1 MSSRLRL
8 ASLGRHLRLWKQ
20 CLAQAVRRDLQFR
33 AQTLSTA
40 LTAVVDLALA
50 LVPVLI
56 LTTATAGRGGWSGPL
71 SIAVVGAYGVG
82 SSLIDCFVAPNLRRM
97 DSYVRR
103 GDLDLVLIR
112 PVCAPL
118 YTALRWIQPS
128 ELAGALTGAALLLTG
143 LHLAKQPVSGPA
155 ALAATAWLILGV
167 VAYSLFWTNLS
178 YLSFWLGSA
187 EPVNQVAVQL
197 RGAGQYP
204 LPYYQRTARLVFL
217 SIIPAGFIGTMPVAS
232 IIGSLSATW
241 LALTGCG
248 CAVAAILTLLH
259 WRLALMHYSSASS

>member
-1 MSSRLRL
+1 MSRRRLVTTR
-8 ASLGRHLRLWKQ
+8 RHLRLWKQ
-20 CLAQAVRRDLQFR
+20 CLTQAVRRDLQFR
-33 AQTLSTA
+33 TQAFATA
-40 LTAVVDLALA
+40 VTAVVELALA

-56 LTTATAGRGGWSGPL
+56 LTRATAGRGGWSGPL

-82 SSLIDCFVAPNLRRM
+82 CSLIDCFVAPNLRRM

-103 GDLDLVLIR
+103 GDLDLILIR

-128 ELAGALTGAALLLTG
+128 ELAGVFSGAALLLIG

-167 VAYSLFWTNLS
+167 VAYSLFWANLS

-187 EPVNQVAVQL
+187 EPVNEIAVQL

-204 LPYYQRTARLVFL
+204 LPYYRRTARLVL
-217 SIIPAGFIGTMPVAS
+217 ISIIPAGLIGSVPVAS
-232 IIGSLSATW
+232 VLGSVSATR
-241 LALTGCG
+241 LALSGCG
-248 CAVAAILTLLH
+248 CAVAAVVTLLH

>member
-1 MSSRLRL
+1 MSRRRLD
-8 ASLGRHLRLWKQ
+8 STGRHLLLWKQ

-33 AQTLSTA
+33 AQA
-40 LTAVVDLALA
+40 LTTAVTAAVDLTLA

-56 LTTATAGRGGWSGPL
+56 LTSATAGRGGWSGPL

-82 SSLIDCFVAPNLRRM
+82 SSLIDCFVAPNLARM

-128 ELAGALTGAALLLTG
+128 ELSGALTGAALLLTG
-143 LHLAKQPVSGPA
+143 LHLARQPVSAPA

-167 VAYSLFWTNLS
+167 VAYSLFWANLS

-187 EPVNQVAVQL
+187 EPANEIAVQL

-204 LPYYQRTARLVFL
+204 LTYYRRTARLVFISL
-217 SIIPAGFIGTMPVAS
+217 IPAGLIGSVPVAS
-232 IIGSLSATW
+232 IVGSVSVTW
-241 LALTGCG
+241 LAVAAGG
-248 CAVAAILTLLH
+248 CAGATVVTVLH
-259 WRLALMHYSSASS
+259 WKLALTHYSSASS

>member
-1 MSSRLRL
+1 MSRRRLVTTR
-8 ASLGRHLRLWKQ
+8 RHLRLWNQ
-20 CLAQAVRRDLQFR
+20 CLTQAVRRDLQFR
-33 AQTLSTA
+33 TQALTTA
-40 LTAVVDLALA
+40 VTAVVDLALA

-56 LTTATAGRGGWSGPL
+56 LTNATGRRGGWSGPL
-71 SIAVVGAYGVG
+71 SIAVVGAYGLG

-128 ELAGALTGAALLLTG
+128 ELAGALSGTALLLTG
-143 LHLAKQPVSGPA
+143 LHLAKQPVTGPA
-155 ALAATAWLILGV
+155 ALAATAWLILGML
-167 VAYSLFWTNLS
+167 AYSLFWTNLS

-187 EPVNQVAVQL
+187 EPVNDIAVQL

-204 LPYYQRTARLVFL
+204 LPYYQRTARLVFIT
-217 SIIPAGFIGTMPVAS
+217 IIPAGLIGSVPVAS
-232 IIGSLSATW
+232 IIGSVSSTW
-241 LALTGCG
+241 LALAGCG
-248 CAVAAILTLLH
+248 CAVAAIVTLLH
-259 WRLALMHYSSASS
+259 WKLALMRYSSASS